1 MAADIEI
8 KIQNREVLAA
18 LEQLRA
24 ALGGSISVEVGT
36 NVIYGTIHQ
45 LGGAAGRKNR
55 RVTIPARPF
64 LGASNEDSTELLSIS
79 NDHLQRA
86 WGGERLTGADAAR
99 AIGRYLKSSTQ
110 LRFRAQKAPDG
121 RAWPPSQRV
130 LAHGGQTLRLTS
142 RLRNSITYAVR
153 Y

>member
-1 MAADIEI
+1 MAGDIEI
-8 KIQNREVLAA
+8 KIKNREVLAA

-24 ALGGSISVEVGT
+24 ALGGSISVEIGT
-36 NVIYGTIHQ
+36 NVIYGAIHQ
-45 LGGAAGRKNR
+45 FGGAAGRKDR

-64 LGASNEDSTELLSIS
+64 LGVSNEDSTELLAIE

-99 AIGRYLKSSTQ
+99 AIGRYLKTSTQ
-110 LRFRAQKAPDG
+110 LRFRAQKGPDG
-121 RAWPPSQRV
+121 QAWPPSQRV
-130 LAHGGQTLRLTS
+130 IARGGQTLRLTS
-142 RLRNSITYAVR
+142 RLRNSITYATR